1 MKIARTRLLV
11 GLDVLVAVLLGF
23 VQIQIAGN
31 LLKDRPDFAFAF
43 VAACLTA
50 TVLAATVAV
59 RRRWPYQALVA
70 ALAVWIIAYVT
81 GALWGAY
88 VAVALALY
96 TVAVTEAPRRSLRAL
111 AICLAG
117 APVAVAADPY
127 HGWVAA
133 AWGTAAAW
141 LLLGGT
147 WLAGRTVRGR
157 RLTALQAER
166 DRAHQILVDERLRI
180 ARELHDVVTHG
191 MGLIAVKASIAN
203 HIADDRPE
211 EAREA
216 LRVIEATSKGALTEM
231 RRLLGVLRE
240 PDESGLAP
248 SPGVAALPE
257 LAERVAAA
265 GVRVELTIDDAYDLP
280 EAVQL
285 TAYRIVQEAVTNVVK
300 HAAPAHCQVTIMR
313 AATEVRIEVT
323 NDGTVVPAVRPDGG
337 GHGLVGMRER
347 VAMYGGVFTAAPR
360 PDGGFTVTATLPHQ
374 DRDTA

>member
-1 MKIARTRLLV
+1 MKIARTRLL
-11 GLDVLVAVLLGF
+11 LTADVLAAVLLGF

-31 LLKDRPDFAFAF
+31 LLKDRPGFAFAF

-50 TVLAATVAV
+50 TVLAATVVV
-59 RRRWPYQALVA
+59 RRRWPFPALLA

-96 TVAVTEAPRRSLRAL
+96 TVAVAEPPRRSLRAL

-117 APVAVAADPY
+117 APVAVAADPF
-127 HGWVAA
+127 HGWIATL
-133 AWGTAAAW
+133 WGTAAAW
-141 LLLGGT
+141 LLFGAT
-147 WLAGRTVRGR
+147 WLAGHAVRDR
-157 RLTALQAER
+157 RLAARQAEI

-240 PDESGLAP
+240 PEEGGLAP

-257 LAERVAAA
+257 LAGRVADA
-265 GVRVELTIDDAYDLP
+265 GVQVELTVGDVHDLP

-300 HAAPAHCQVTIMR
+300 HAAPARCRVSVVKTT
-313 AATEVRIEVT
+313 AEVRIEVT
-323 NDGTVVPAVRPDGG
+323 NDGAPVPPVRPGEG

-347 VAMYGGVFTAAPR
+347 VAMYGGDFSAAPR
-360 PDGGFTVTATLPHQ
+360 PGGGFAVSATLPH
-374 DRDTA
+374 RDAA